1 MMTKLSISFL
11 TIDIRP
17 IKETEYKINHFD
29 SCQFEIFLLFIIIMI
44 TYKKSWTFSEKISSQ
59 IKYWLIL
66 MFR

>member
-29 SCQFEIFLLFIIIMI
+29 SCQFEIFLLFIIKMI
-44 TYKKSWTFSEKISSQ
+44 TYKKSWTFLDNKTKQFQVKSNTD
-59 IKYWLIL
+59 
-66 MFR
+66 

>member
-44 TYKKSWTFSEKISSQ
+44 TYKKSWTFLDNKTKQFQVKSNTD
-59 IKYWLIL
+59 
-66 MFR
+66 